1 MNERL
6 SAVRQ
11 FIFHDLTPRV
21 TPTAADPPRDLH
33 GGHVG

>member
-21 TPTAADPPRDLH
+21 TSTALPFMT
-33 GGHVG
+33 